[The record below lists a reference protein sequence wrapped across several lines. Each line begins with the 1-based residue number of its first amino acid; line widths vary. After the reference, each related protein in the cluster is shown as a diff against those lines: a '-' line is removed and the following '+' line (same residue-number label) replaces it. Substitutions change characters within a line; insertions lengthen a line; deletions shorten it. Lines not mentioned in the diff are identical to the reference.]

1 MSTTIQIKK
10 KNLRLLDL
18 LKKRMNA
25 KSYDDV
31 IEKLLSQGLGL
42 SEDLFGLDKGRIS
55 KFTEKD
61 RLESE
66 L

>member
-10 KNLRLLDL
+10 RNRKLLEL
-18 LKKRMNA
+18 LKKNLNA
-25 KSYDDV
+25 ESYDEV
-31 IEKLLSQGLGL
+31 IEKLLSDRLGL
-42 SEDLFGLDKGRIS
+42 RNDMYAVDKGKIS
-55 KFTEKD
+55 RFVEKD

>member
-31 IEKLLSQGLGL
+31 IEKLLSQTLGL

>member
-10 KNLRLLDL
+10 RNLKLLDL
-18 LKKRMNA
+18 LKKNMKG

-31 IEKLLSQGLGL
+31 IEKLLSQSLRL
-42 SEDLFGLDKGRIS
+42 SEDLFGVDKAKIS

-61 RLESE
+61 RLQSE